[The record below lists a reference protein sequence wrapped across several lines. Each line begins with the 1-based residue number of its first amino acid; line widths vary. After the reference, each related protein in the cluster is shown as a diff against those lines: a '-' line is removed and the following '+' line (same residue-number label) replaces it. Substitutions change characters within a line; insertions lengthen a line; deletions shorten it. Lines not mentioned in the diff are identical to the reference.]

1 MINGL
6 VCVTVYSMYSFL
18 LLSLL
23 AQANMCTFAYVISDC
38 VMGQAIMLKA
48 SLPKY
53 LGITTYVV
61 LNG

>member
-23 AQANMCTFAYVISDC
+23 AQANVRTFAYVISDC

-48 SLPKY
+48 TLPN
-53 LGITTYVV
+53 IWV
-61 LNG
+61 